1 MATASSRGLSSALA
15 GGAETIV
22 ACATPPGRGALAV
35 IRVSGPSAE
44 DVSRLVCPD
53 VSFKD
58 GWRATLTAVL
68 NSEREVLDRAIAV
81 SYPAP
86 RSYTG
91 ENMLE
96 VTIHGSAYLIAEV
109 IESFVTAGSRRA
121 KPGEFT
127 RRAVANGKLDLIQ
140 AEAIRDLIDS
150 DTAWQ
155 VRNAQR
161 QLSGVLSAD
170 FAEMRASFIEL
181 VATLE
186 ASLDFEAQ
194 GVEVPVVEIETSL
207 ASSRDR
213 VGGLLATARAG
224 ERIRDGARVV
234 ILGPPNA
241 GKSTL
246 FNYLCG
252 SERAIVS
259 PHPGTTRDVIEAEF
273 DVAGVRTVIQDT
285 AGVRS
290 EGDAVEA
297 EGRRRALRTAEN
309 ADVVI
314 LLWAVD
320 DQGGGP
326 PPVPSTA
333 APVIRIRSKADLGD
347 DDGGSD
353 GWLRMSCQ
361 TGEGLVELRSRLV
374 RVVEGEIPD
383 LGGAVAIAARHREAL
398 LAAAAELE
406 GCDPGFPEVAAER
419 ARWAIRAVEELI
431 GDVGSEDVLDAIYS
445 RFCIGK

>member
-1 MATASSRGLSSALA
+1 MATASSRGLSSALS
-15 GGAETIV
+15 GGADTIV

-35 IRVSGPSAE
+35 IRVSGPTVE
-44 DVSRLVCPD
+44 DLSRRVCPG

-68 NSEREVLDRAIAV
+68 DTEREVLDRAIAV

-91 ENMLE
+91 EDMLE
-96 VTIHGSAYLIAEV
+96 VTIHGSACLIAEV
-109 IESFVTAGSRRA
+109 VESFVTAGARRA
-121 KPGEFT
+121 EPGEFT

-140 AEAIRDLIDS
+140 AEAIRDLIDA

-155 VRNAQR
+155 LRNAQR
-161 QLSGVLSAD
+161 QLSGALSVAL
-170 FAEMRASFIEL
+170 AEMRASLIEL

-194 GVEVPVVEIETSL
+194 GVEVQAVEIETRL
-207 ASSRDR
+207 ASCRKR
-213 VGGLLATARAG
+213 VEGLLATARAG

-234 ILGPPNA
+234 ILGSPNA

-259 PHPGTTRDVIEAEF
+259 PRPGTTRDVIEAEF
-273 DVAGVRTVIQDT
+273 DLAGVRTVIQDT

-290 EGDAVEA
+290 EGDAVEV
-297 EGRRRALRTAEN
+297 EGRRRALRAAET

-314 LLWAVD
+314 LLWALD
-320 DQGGGP
+320 DDGGEP
-326 PPVPSTA
+326 PPEPSTA
-333 APVIRIRSKADLGD
+333 APVIRMRSKADLGD
-347 DDGGSD
+347 GDGGSD
-353 GWLRMSCQ
+353 GWLRVSCH

-383 LGGAVAIAARHREAL
+383 LGGAVAIASRHREAL

-406 GCDPGFPEVAAER
+406 GCDPDCPEVAAER
-419 ARWAIRAVEELI
+419 ARWAVRAVEELI
-431 GDVGSEDVLDAIYS
+431 GDVGSEDVLDVIYS

>member
-1 MATASSRGLSSALA
+1 
-15 GGAETIV
+15 
-22 ACATPPGRGALAV
+22 
-35 IRVSGPSAE
+35 
-44 DVSRLVCPD
+44 
-53 VSFKD
+53 
-58 GWRATLTAVL
+58 
-68 NSEREVLDRAIAV
+68 
-81 SYPAP
+81 
-86 RSYTG
+86 
-91 ENMLE
+91 MLE
-96 VTIHGSAYLIAEV
+96 VTIHGSAYLIEEV
-109 IESFVTAGSRRA
+109 IESFVSAGARRA
-121 KPGEFT
+121 NPGEFT
-127 RRAVANGKLDLIQ
+127 RRAVANSKLDLIR
-140 AEAIRDLIDS
+140 AEAIRELIDA

-155 VRNAQR
+155 LRNAQR
-161 QLSGVLSAD
+161 QLSGALSVA

-194 GVEVPVVEIETSL
+194 GVEVPAVEIETSL
-207 ASSRDR
+207 ASCR
-213 VGGLLATARAG
+213 VRVERLLATARAG

-273 DVAGVRTVIQDT
+273 DLNGVRTVIQDT

-290 EGDAVEA
+290 EGDAVEV
-297 EGRRRALRTAEN
+297 EGRRRALRAAET

-314 LLWAVD
+314 LLWALGD
-320 DQGGGP
+320 DGRKP
-326 PPVPSTA
+326 PPSPSTE
-333 APVIRIRSKADLGD
+333 APVIRIRSKADLDD

-353 GWLRMSCQ
+353 GWLRVSCH

-374 RVVEGEIPD
+374 SVVEDEIPD
-383 LGGAVAIAARHREAL
+383 LGGAVAIAGRHREAL
-398 LAAAAELE
+398 LVAAAELE
-406 GCDPGFPEVAAER
+406 GCDPGCPEIAAER
-419 ARWAIRAVEELI
+419 VRGAIRAVEELI
-431 GDVGSEDVLDAIYS
+431 GDVGSEDVLDVIYS

>member
-1 MATASSRGLSSALA
+1 MATASSRGLSSALS

-44 DVSRLVCPD
+44 ELSHRVCPG

-58 GWRATLTAVL
+58 GWRATLTAVR
-68 NSEREVLDRAIAV
+68 SAEREILDRAIAV

-91 ENMLE
+91 EDMLE

-109 IESFVTAGSRRA
+109 IESFVTAGARRA

-127 RRAVANGKLDLIQ
+127 RRAVANSKLDLIQ
-140 AEAIRDLIDS
+140 AEAIHDLINA

-155 VRNAQR
+155 LRNAQR
-161 QLSGVLSAD
+161 QLSGALSVA

-194 GVEVPVVEIETSL
+194 GVEVPAVEIEGRL
-207 ASSRDR
+207 ASCRDR
-213 VGGLLATARAG
+213 VEELLATARAG

-290 EGDAVEA
+290 EGDAVEV
-297 EGRRRALRTAEN
+297 EGRRRALLAAET

-314 LLWAVD
+314 LLWALND
-320 DQGGGP
+320 DGGEQLP
-326 PPVPSTA
+326 MPSTTA
-333 APVIRIRSKADLGD
+333 SVIRVRSKADLSS

-353 GWLRMSCQ
+353 GWLPVSCH

-374 RVVEGEIPD
+374 RVVEDEIPD

-398 LAAAAELE
+398 LIAAGELE
-406 GCDPGFPEVAAER
+406 GCDPGCPEVAAER
-419 ARWAIRAVEELI
+419 AKLAVRAVEELI
-431 GDVGSEDVLDAIYS
+431 GDVGSEEVLDVIYS

>member
-1 MATASSRGLSSALA
+1 MATASSRGLSSALS

-44 DVSRLVCPD
+44 DLSRRVCPG

-58 GWRATLTAVL
+58 GWRATLTAVQ
-68 NSEREVLDRAIAV
+68 NSEREILDRAIAV

-91 ENMLE
+91 EDMLE
-96 VTIHGSAYLIAEV
+96 VTIHGSAYLITEV
-109 IESFVTAGSRRA
+109 IESFVTAGARRA
-121 KPGEFT
+121 EPGEFT
-127 RRAVANGKLDLIQ
+127 RRAVANSKLDLIQ
-140 AEAIRDLIDS
+140 AEAIRDLIEA

-155 VRNAQR
+155 LRNAQR
-161 QLSGVLSAD
+161 QLSGALSAA

-194 GVEVPVVEIETSL
+194 GVEVSALEIETRL
-207 ASSRDR
+207 ATCRGQVAR
-213 VGGLLATARAG
+213 LLATARAG

-246 FNYLCG
+246 FNQLCG

-259 PHPGTTRDVIEAEF
+259 PHPGTTRDVIEAEL
-273 DVAGVRTVIQDT
+273 DLAGVRTIIQDT
-285 AGVRS
+285 AGLRS
-290 EGDAVEA
+290 EGDAVEV
-297 EGRRRALRTAEN
+297 EGRRRAFRAAET

-314 LLWAVD
+314 LLWALD
-320 DQGGGP
+320 DGGGESP
-326 PPVPSTA
+326 P
-333 APVIRIRSKADLGD
+333 APPTPAQVIRIRSKSDLGR
-347 DDGGSD
+347 DDGGND
-353 GWLRMSCQ
+353 GWLRVSCH
-361 TGEGLVELRSRLV
+361 TGEGLVELRSRVV
-374 RVVEGEIPD
+374 RVVEDEIPN

-398 LAAAAELE
+398 ETAAAELE
-406 GCDPGFPEVAAER
+406 GCDPAFPEVAAER
-419 ARWAIRAVEELI
+419 ARWAVRAVEEMI
-431 GDVGSEDVLDAIYS
+431 GEVGSEDVLDVIYS
-445 RFCIGK
+445 EFCIGK